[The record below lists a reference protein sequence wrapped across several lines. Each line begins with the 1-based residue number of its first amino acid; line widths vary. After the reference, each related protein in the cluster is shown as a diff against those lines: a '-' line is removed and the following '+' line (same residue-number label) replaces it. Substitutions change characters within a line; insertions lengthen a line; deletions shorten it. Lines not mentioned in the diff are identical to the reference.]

1 MEKFNMLSNNKEKLN
16 ANSTIGNLQQETKAK
31 IKYTVTLAI
40 FISIELLLFFT
51 PLGFVPVGP
60 VNATTLHIPVIIAA
74 LSLGPRAGLSV
85 GFCFGLLSLLKNTF
99 NPTITSFVF
108 SPFYSIGEIHGNL
121 ASLWIAMGPRI
132 ILGLGTAL
140 LFSWLVKILHNKVLS
155 AAISAT
161 FMTFLHTVLVMS
173 SIYFFFAEPYAA
185 VRQVAPMTL
194 FTVIGTVIALN
205 GIMELL
211 LACFCAIGVVRIMKY
226 DWIKE
231 VK

>member
-1 MEKFNMLSNNKEKLN
+1 MQTLNTLSNNSGKLN
-16 ANSTIGNLQQETKAK
+16 ANSTISSLQQQTKAK
-31 IKYTVTLAI
+31 VRRLALLAI

-60 VNATTLHIPVIIAA
+60 VNATTLHIPVIVAA
-74 LSLGPRAGLSV
+74 LLLGPKAGLSV

-99 NPTITSFVF
+99 SPTITSFVF

-121 ASLWIAMGPRI
+121 ASLWIALGPRL
-132 ILGLGTAL
+132 ILGFGTAL
-140 LFSWLVKILHNKVLS
+140 LFAALVKLLHKQALA

-161 FMTFLHTVLVMS
+161 LMTFVHTILVMS

-185 VRQVAPMTL
+185 VRKAAPMTL

-205 GIMELL
+205 GVMELL
-211 LACFCAIGVVRIMKY
+211 LACFCAVGFVRVIKP
-226 DWIKE
+226 DWLN
-231 VK
+231 

>member
-1 MEKFNMLSNNKEKLN
+1 MQTLNTLSNNSGKLN
-16 ANSTIGNLQQETKAK
+16 ANSTISSLQQQTKAK
-31 IKYTVTLAI
+31 VRRLALLAI

-60 VNATTLHIPVIIAA
+60 VNATTLHIPVIVAA
-74 LSLGPRAGLSV
+74 LLLGPKAGLSV

-99 NPTITSFVF
+99 SPTITSFVF

-121 ASLWIAMGPRI
+121 ASLWIALGPRL
-132 ILGLGTAL
+132 ILGFGTAL
-140 LFSWLVKILHNKVLS
+140 LFAALVKLLHKQALA

-161 FMTFLHTVLVMS
+161 LMTFVHTILVMS

-185 VRQVAPMTL
+185 VRQAAPMTL

-205 GIMELL
+205 GVMEIL
-211 LACFCAIGVVRIMKY
+211 LACFCAVGFVRVIKP
-226 DWIKE
+226 DWLK
-231 VK
+231 

>member
-1 MEKFNMLSNNKEKLN
+1 MQKLNVLSNDSGKLS
-16 ANSTIGNLQQETKAK
+16 ANSTVSNVQQQTKAK
-31 IKYTVTLAI
+31 IKRLAILAI
-40 FISIELLLFFT
+40 FVSIELLLFFT

-74 LSLGPRAGLSV
+74 LLLGPTAGLSV
-85 GFCFGLLSLLKNTF
+85 GFVFGLLSLLKNTF

-121 ASLWIAMGPRI
+121 ASLWIVLGPRL

-140 LFSWLVKILHNKVLS
+140 LFRLCVKLWHKPALS
-155 AAISAT
+155 AGFSAVVMT
-161 FMTFLHTVLVMS
+161 FMHTILVMS
-173 SIYFFFAEPYAA
+173 SIYIFFAKPYAQ
-185 VRQVAPMTL
+185 VRQAAPMTL

-205 GIMELL
+205 GVMELL
-211 LACFCAIGVVRIMKY
+211 LACFCAIGFVKVVKP
-226 DWIKE
+226 DW

>member
-1 MEKFNMLSNNKEKLN
+1 MQTLNTLSNNSGKLN
-16 ANSTIGNLQQETKAK
+16 ANSTISSLQQQTKAK
-31 IKYTVTLAI
+31 VRRLALLAI

-60 VNATTLHIPVIIAA
+60 VNATTLHIPVIVAA
-74 LSLGPRAGLSV
+74 LLLGPKAGLSV

-99 NPTITSFVF
+99 SPTITSFVF

-121 ASLWIAMGPRI
+121 ASLWIALGPRL
-132 ILGLGTAL
+132 ILGFGTAL
-140 LFSWLVKILHNKVLS
+140 LFAALVKLLHKQVLA

-161 FMTFLHTVLVMS
+161 LMTFVHTILVMS

-185 VRQVAPMTL
+185 VRQAAPMTL

-205 GIMELL
+205 GVMELL
-211 LACFCAIGVVRIMKY
+211 LACFCAVGFVRVIKP
-226 DWIKE
+226 DWLN
-231 VK
+231 